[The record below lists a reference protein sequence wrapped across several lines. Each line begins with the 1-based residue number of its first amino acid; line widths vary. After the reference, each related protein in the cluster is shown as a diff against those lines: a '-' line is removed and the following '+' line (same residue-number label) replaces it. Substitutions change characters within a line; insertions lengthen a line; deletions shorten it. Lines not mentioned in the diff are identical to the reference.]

1 MRPTLQQ
8 TGLPRLWNVGA
19 TLALALALSNCS
31 EITPLTSP
39 VESPAAPSFVSAGL
53 RTVARVEIRDRAKL
67 LEDGTL
73 LVTVRILCPND
84 FVQRESGPLTV
95 TQGLASGEAHP
106 GGSVCTGHWEKRKV
120 RVLLFSEERFQPG
133 LADVNY
139 QFVAEQPETGDLL
152 SVSLQTVL
160 TIR

>member
-1 MRPTLQQ
+1 MRATLRRA
-8 TGLPRLWNVGA
+8 GLPRLGSVGI
-19 TLALALALSNCS
+19 TLALALVLSNCS
-31 EITPLTSP
+31 EITSHTSP
-39 VESPAAPSFVSAGL
+39 VESPQAPSFLPAEL
-53 RTVARVEIRDRAKL
+53 RNVARVEIRDRATL
-67 LEDGTL
+67 LEDGSL
-73 LVTVRILCPND
+73 LVTVRILCPHD

-95 TQGLASGEAHP
+95 TQSPAVGEAHP

-133 LADVNY
+133 LADVSY
-139 QFVAEQPETGDLL
+139 QFEAEQPETGDLL